1 MEILVLT
8 SNPKSTGALAT
19 LTDLVAQSARAAGAS
34 VEEIRLEDRQIGYC
48 RFCMTCFRDWESPV
62 GPCVQADDM
71 PGLLERLRQADGYI
85 FATPVSSGHAN
96 ARFKTFA
103 ERCCYTAGRCGRFL
117 WMVGPPESRFTDKAR
132 FAATVVT
139 SGVVPPWLA
148 LLCDTTTREI
158 AELARCAFNARVV
171 GTLYAGAVSVA
182 GLRTAYRDRA
192 WKLGQ
197 ALVGSIRR
205 RDLAKSPAG
214 ARVGS

>member
-48 RFCMTCFRDWESPV
+48 RFCMTCFRDRESPV

-103 ERCCYTAGRCGRFL
+103 EPDEVQLSITLPAA
-117 WMVGPPESRFTDKAR
+117 SFT
-132 FAATVVT
+132 VI
-139 SGVVPPWLA
+139 LA
-148 LLCDTTTREI
+148 
-158 AELARCAFNARVV
+158 
-171 GTLYAGAVSVA
+171 
-182 GLRTAYRDRA
+182 
-192 WKLGQ
+192 
-197 ALVGSIRR
+197 
-205 RDLAKSPAG
+205 PAN
-214 ARVGS
+214 SLP